1 MQALKRGP
9 IKIWKV
15 YLKRVNVYF
24 YNISVSNKHNRDWRS
39 FLFQHVSLK
48 IICVTTLITCDAA
61 KKRAPPPSPPNPKH
75 SMFLFV
81 SWSAAPRMTITF
93 KMATETSTSATNQ
106 SKNVL
111 IGVTGSVASI
121 KLPKLVEELL
131 LLPSKV
137 LIISYRNRVKFIACQ
152 CQTILILQVKHA
164 FFLFLYSQISKLSLQ
179 IAQPISLMRAKF
191 VQKFS
196 GIRMNGR

>member
-1 MQALKRGP
+1 MFHRK
-9 IKIWKV
+9 
-15 YLKRVNVYF
+15 
-24 YNISVSNKHNRDWRS
+24 S
-39 FLFQHVSLK
+39 FAWQRWSP
-48 IICVTTLITCDAA
+48 VTQL
-61 KKRAPPPSPPNPKH
+61 KKRAPHRPPPNPKH
-75 SMFLFV
+75 SIFLFV

-121 KLPKLVEELL
+121 KLSKLVEELL

-137 LIISYRNRVKFIACQ
+137 LIISYRNRVKFKAWQ

-164 FFLFLYSQISKLSLQ
+164 FFLFL
-179 IAQPISLMRAKF
+179 AKYPSHRYRLLNPF
-191 VQKFS
+191 LWWEQNSCKSFQ
-196 GIRMNGR
+196 G

>member
-1 MQALKRGP
+1 M
-9 IKIWKV
+9 

-24 YNISVSNKHNRDWRS
+24 YNISVSNKHNRDRRS
-39 FLFQHVSLK
+39 FLFQHVLLK
-48 IICVTTLITCDAA
+48 IICVTALITCDAA

-75 SMFLFV
+75 SIFFHIFA

-93 KMATETSTSATNQ
+93 KMAAETSTSDPATNQ

-121 KLPKLVEELL
+121 KLSKLVEELL

-137 LIISYRNRVKFIACQ
+137 LIISYRNRVKFIAWQ
-152 CQTILILQVKHA
+152 CQTILILQVKHFSYFYIA
-164 FFLFLYSQISKLSLQ
+164 KYPSHRYRLLNPFL
-179 IAQPISLMRAKF
+179 
-191 VQKFS
+191 
-196 GIRMNGR
+196 